1 LINFVCYFGT
11 FLIIYKI
18 YLLDLLFIIKGIL
31 IGIVVSVP
39 VGPVAVLCIQRTL
52 NKGFRSGLT
61 SSVGAAFADVIY
73 AAIAG
78 FGVTFI
84 ANILNEY
91 QFYIRILGGFF
102 LIFIGIRIF
111 LSNPAT
117 QIRKLRQQGN
127 NYLKDFITSFLV
139 TISNPITV
147 IAFGLI
153 FADFNMIT
161 EGSNNF
167 PIFILVISV
176 FSGALLW
183 WLFLVSIV
191 TIFKKRIRLR
201 NILWINRIT
210 GVFIVLFA
218 IYIIISVFIPS
229 VIDF

>member
-1 LINFVCYFGT
+1 MA
-11 FLIIYKI
+11 
-18 YLLDLLFIIKGIL
+18 
-31 IGIVVSVP
+31 VSVP

-52 NKGFRSGLT
+52 NKGFRSGFV
-61 SSVGAAFADVIY
+61 SSVGAASADVIY

-78 FGVTFI
+78 FGVTFV
-84 ANILNEY
+84 ANILNDY
-91 QFYIRILGGFF
+91 QFYIRILGGIF
-102 LIFIGIRIF
+102 LTFVGIRIF

-117 QIRKLRQQGN
+117 QIRKVRQQGN
-127 NYLKDFITSFLV
+127 NYYRDFFTSFLV

-153 FADFNMIT
+153 FADFNMISDDS
-161 EGSNNF
+161 GNF
-167 PIFILVISV
+167 PIFILIISV

-218 IYIIISVFIPS
+218 IYIIISVFIPETTNFGTS
-229 VIDF
+229 ISNINLLK